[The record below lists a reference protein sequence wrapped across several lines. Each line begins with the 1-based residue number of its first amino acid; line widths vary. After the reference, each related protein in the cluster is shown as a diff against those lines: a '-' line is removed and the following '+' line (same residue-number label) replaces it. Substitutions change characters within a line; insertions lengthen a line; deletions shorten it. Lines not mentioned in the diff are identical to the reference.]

1 MKDFKQD
8 LFNYLVAN
16 NKFEEFYGSKK
27 EKEKKE
33 QDDKQKIKKQEKDKK
48 RY

>member
-27 EKEKKE
+27 EKE
-33 QDDKQKIKKQEKDKK
+33 QQKKQEQIKQYTKNK
-48 RY
+48 QKNKN